1 MIEAIELTK
10 WYGGSNAVDG
20 ATFTAS
26 PGRVTGFLG
35 LNGSGKTT
43 TLRMLLGLA
52 RPSRG
57 QALINGVPY
66 RKLKRPAQT
75 VGAVVEQGI
84 ANPGQTARAHLR
96 TQAIL
101 SGGSTRR
108 IDEVLET
115 VGLGG
120 DAAQHTAGFSLGMRQ
135 RLSIAT
141 ALLTEPPILILDEP
155 ANGLDPEGIAWM
167 RGLLRK
173 HAGNGGTVLISSHL
187 LAELAQ
193 LVDDVVVI
201 AAGKI
206 VSAGPLAEFTAG
218 AEAHVRVRGRDP
230 QRLWAALEA
239 AGAGLESPDGQVI
252 DVYGLA
258 AAQIGELAFE
268 AEVPLWELT
277 PHVPDLEQVFLSLV
291 SPSHTDPQETPR
303 TAAPQDVAP
312 QDFAPQDFAP
322 QDVASQTAASGT
334 EETTQ

>member
-10 WYGGSNAVDG
+10 WYGRSTAVDG

-43 TLRMLLGLA
+43 TLRMLLGLI

-57 QALINGVPY
+57 QALIDGVPY
-66 RKLKRPAQT
+66 RKLKHPAQR

-96 TQAIL
+96 THAIL
-101 SGGSTRR
+101 SGGSARR
-108 IDEVLET
+108 IDAVLET
-115 VGLGG
+115 VGLT
-120 DAAQHTAGFSLGMRQ
+120 DAATQHTVGYSLGMRQ
-135 RLSIAT
+135 RLSLAT
-141 ALLTEPPILILDEP
+141 ALLTEPPILVLDEP

-173 HAGNGGTVLISSHL
+173 HADNGGTVLISSHL

-201 AAGKI
+201 AAGKV
-206 VSAGPLAEFTAG
+206 VSNGPLAEFTAG
-218 AEAHVRVRGRDP
+218 AEPHVRVRGRDP

-239 AGAGLESPDGQVI
+239 AGAGLESTDGVAI

-258 AAQIGELAFE
+258 AAQIGEVAFA
-268 AEVPLWELT
+268 AEVPVWELT

-291 SPSHTDPQETPR
+291 APASAHPSQ
-303 TAAPQDVAP
+303 Q
-312 QDFAPQDFAP
+312 
-322 QDVASQTAASGT
+322 
-334 EETTQ
+334 EETAR

>member
-10 WYGGSNAVDG
+10 WYGGSAAVNG
-20 ATFTAS
+20 ATFTAA

-52 RPSRG
+52 RPSSG

-66 RKLKRPAQT
+66 RRLTRPAQT

-96 TQAIL
+96 TQALL

-115 VGLGG
+115 VGLAD
-120 DAAQHTAGFSLGMRQ
+120 DASQHTAGFSLGMRQ
-135 RLSIAT
+135 RLAIAT

-173 HAGNGGTVLISSHL
+173 HANNGGTVLISSHL

-218 AEAHVRVRGRDP
+218 AEAHVRVRSRDP
-230 QRLWAALEA
+230 QTLWEALAAAGAALE
-239 AGAGLESPDGQVI
+239 SRDGEAL
-252 DVYGLA
+252 DVYGLGA
-258 AAQIGELAFE
+258 EQIGELAFE
-268 AEVPLWELT
+268 AAVPLWELT
-277 PHVPDLEQVFLSLV
+277 PHVPDLEEVFLGLV
-291 SPSHTDPQETPR
+291 SSPQADVSPQADAAPDTAV
-303 TAAPQDVAP
+303 TAAEI
-312 QDFAPQDFAP
+312 
-322 QDVASQTAASGT
+322 
-334 EETTQ
+334 EETAS